1 ISGGNMDVVRYFAS
15 NLNMYSYYGPKTVT
29 NTYGC
34 AILSK
39 FPISNALSFFAY
51 SDEEQVGSAQAQIT
65 VGNRVFNVF
74 VNHPSGDEDITT
86 IYQAQEMVSRTAS
99 LADVIYMGDFNFR
112 AHSAEYNITIGAGL
126 ADSWQLINGIPADD
140 RIDHIFLRPSFTVIQ
155 AHYIE
160 EGQSDHPAY
169 WIEIQL

>member
-1 ISGGNMDVVRYFAS
+1 MDVVRYFAS

-51 SDEEQVGSAQAQIT
+51 SDEEQIGSAQAQIT
-65 VGNRVFNVF
+65 IGADVFNVF

-86 IYQAQEMVSRTAS
+86 VYQAQEMLSRTS
-99 LADVIYMGDFNFR
+99 GLANVIYMGDFNFQPY
-112 AHSAEYNITIGAGL
+112 SIEYNLTVGAGL
-126 ADSWQLINGIPADD
+126 TDSYEQFHSSPATG
-140 RIDHIFLRPSFTVIQ
+140 RIDHIFLRPDFIVLQSV
-155 AHYIE
+155 YIE

-169 WIEIQL
+169 WIEIVF